1 MVHVTRH
8 AKKRLKERSGLQKGS
23 MARISEK
30 AFIQGINYRD
40 TKGRLRKWIA
50 KVDFDG
56 GTKMTKLYGDKLYL
70 FDDNRLVTILQVPA
84 DLARDR
90 KKMICY

>member
-30 AFIQGINYRD
+30 AFIQGINYRGYKRPAPQMD
-40 TKGRLRKWIA
+40 CQSRL
-50 KVDFDG
+50 
-56 GTKMTKLYGDKLYL
+56 
-70 FDDNRLVTILQVPA
+70 
-84 DLARDR
+84 
-90 KKMICY
+90 

>member
-1 MVHVTRH
+1 
-8 AKKRLKERSGLQKGS
+8 
-23 MARISEK
+23 
-30 AFIQGINYRD
+30 
-40 TKGRLRKWIA
+40 
-50 KVDFDG
+50 
-56 GTKMTKLYGDKLYL
+56 MTKLYGDKLYL

>member
-30 AFIQGINYRD
+30 AFIQGINYGD

-50 KVDFDG
+50 QVDFDG

-90 KKMICY
+90 KKMISC

>member
-30 AFIQGINYRD
+30 AFTQGINYGD

-50 KVDFDG
+50 KVDFDS
-56 GTKMTKLYGDKLYL
+56 GTKMTKLYGDTLYL

-90 KKMICY
+90 KKTICY